1 MTGADME
8 NKPTVNSLPAC
19 GYASEDVAHWLG
31 VRHADLLQS
40 FNRML
45 EVWPDVS
52 FEYTTAKHPTNG
64 TLFPSILMTGATLA
78 AFLYWRKCHGK
89 PETIFA
95 SLRVCE
101 VQR

>member
-1 MTGADME
+1 MG
-8 NKPTVNSLPAC
+8 NKITVTSLHTY
-19 GYASEDVAHWLG
+19 GYFSEDVAHWLG
-31 VRHADLLQS
+31 IRHADLLRS

-52 FEYTTAKHPTNG
+52 FEYTNATNPTNG
-64 TLFPSILMTGATLA
+64 TLFPSIEMSGETLA

-95 SLRVCE
+95 SLRCGKV
-101 VQR
+101 RR